1 MELRKNCAIFYYMS
15 EFLKPNQESG
25 AGTVEDT
32 SIDLPPE
39 MNVVM
44 YNDDFTSMDFVVE
57 VLISVFNKSKETA
70 EQLMTN
76 IHNLGSAVVGTYT
89 YDIAVSRANLATS
102 LARKNEF
109 PLVMEKVRLSERT
122 DLPFPG
128 LHRPR
133 SCQGQAL
140 VTLRL

>member
-1 MELRKNCAIFYYMS
+1 MS

-109 PLVMEKVRLSERT
+109 PLRVEVE
-122 DLPFPG
+122 
-128 LHRPR
+128 
-133 SCQGQAL
+133 
-140 VTLRL
+140 